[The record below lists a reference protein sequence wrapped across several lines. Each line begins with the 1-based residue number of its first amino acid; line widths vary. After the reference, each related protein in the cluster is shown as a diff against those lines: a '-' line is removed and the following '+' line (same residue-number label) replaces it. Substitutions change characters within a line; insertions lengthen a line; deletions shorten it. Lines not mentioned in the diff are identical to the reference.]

1 MADHD
6 NGYKLLF
13 SHAETV
19 ADFLRG
25 FVKEDWVGE
34 IDLSTLERVDGSYV
48 SDDLRSRE
56 GDVVW
61 RVSWRGSPLYVYLLL
76 EFQSTVDQYMA
87 VRVMTYLGLLYQ
99 DLIRQKALPPSGLL
113 PPVFLA
119 VLYNGDRPWK
129 APLEV
134 TDLIGPVPGGLEG
147 YRPQL
152 RYVLFDEL
160 RLPDLGRKDN
170 LVAVLFG
177 LERARAAADFAR
189 KVEELSEL
197 LRASPDVSRSYKTWL
212 TRVLL
217 PSRFPGARFP
227 EIQDLQEIQTMG
239 LAERVMEWTREWKEE
254 GLQEGLQKGHEE
266 GLESLQE
273 VVLSLLEQ
281 RFGTAVS
288 EDTRGRVLALRD
300 LDELKRMAK
309 GVLRAGSLR
318 DLGLDG

>member
-25 FVKEDWVGE
+25 FVNEDWVRE
-34 IDLSTLERVDGSYV
+34 IDLSTLERVDGTYV

-56 GDVVW
+56 SDVVW

-76 EFQSTVDQYMA
+76 EFQSTVDPYMA

-99 DLIRQKALPPSGLL
+99 DLIRQRAVPSSGLL

-119 VLYNGDRPWK
+119 VLYNGERSWQAALDV
-129 APLEV
+129 A
-134 TDLIGPVPGGLEG
+134 DLIGPVPGGLDA
-147 YRPQL
+147 YRPRL

-160 RLPDLGRKDN
+160 RLQVKPGEEREN
-170 LVAVLFG
+170 LAAALFR
-177 LERARAAADFAR
+177 LEQARASSDFAR
-189 KVEELSEL
+189 KVEELIEL
-197 LRASPDVSRSYKTWL
+197 LRANPDVSRSYTTWL

-254 GLQEGLQKGHEE
+254 GLQEGLQE

-281 RFGTAVS
+281 RFGTAVT
-288 EDTRGRVLALRD
+288 EDTRRRVLAIRD
-300 LDELKRMAK
+300 LDELKRLGK
-309 GVLRAGSLR
+309 GILPARSLC
-318 DLGLDG
+318 DLGLD